1 MAIAVGVAKKLVFK
15 RQSALGTPAT
25 GSDVT
30 AKYLRRVTSTI
41 DLAKQAYKSAEIL
54 PSMQRRDFR
63 HGVRSVAGTIHG
75 EVSVGTYQAFMES
88 VLRQPVQTAATTG
101 AVATLSANSGTPG
114 NFTTTAAQ
122 NFITLG
128 FKIGDV
134 INATGFLVATTNNN
148 ANYLVTNV
156 TATVLTVIP
165 IGATPAVVSRVIG
178 DTVTIAA
185 VGKKTWIPQS
195 AQTRDYYTIE
205 HAFTDIT
212 QSEYFTDCVI
222 TGMKLNLPATG
233 MATADFNVMGLYMT
247 PGTTPFFT
255 APAAASTG
263 GILAAVNGI
272 LLIGGVQVGLV
283 TGLSID
289 VNGNYSAPGGVVGA
303 NTDPDIFPGSVD
315 VTGQATVYFQDAVMK
330 NYFINETEVE
340 MIAVLSAT
348 QAVNSPFT
356 SIVMPRVK
364 FAGATKDDGEKGLM
378 LTMPFTALELT
389 GGSAVDLATT
399 ISIQDSAFV

>member
-1 MAIAVGVAKKLVFK
+1 
-15 RQSALGTPAT
+15 
-25 GSDVT
+25 
-30 AKYLRRVTSTI
+30 
-41 DLAKQAYKSAEIL
+41 
-54 PSMQRRDFR
+54 
-63 HGVRSVAGTIHG
+63 
-75 EVSVGTYQAFMES
+75 
-88 VLRQPVQTAATTG
+88 
-101 AVATLSANSGTPG
+101 VATLSANSGTPG

-233 MATADFNVMGLYMT
+233 MATADFNVMGLNMT